1 MLSSPA
7 WTETLT
13 GKVSPDYLFALTG
26 NFCSTGTVST
36 SDIAMKMAPFRAY
49 SSPDAVLWKRRKMGR
64 LVKAFSKDDN
74 SEESLS
80 IEAQFLREA
89 SALATRI
96 QQELQAEPSEA
107 GREPTVPSRGA
118 ESHGP
123 VASSEDSSASN
134 SDRRQLG
141 RDVYSALDGEWAR
154 MSDPSAT
161 GEAVRDG
168 LRIFTG
174 PVEPPSSDDETHET
188 NDSAEAIRKE
198 LMDELA
204 QEQRR
209 WTERHAMQ
217 VRSIE
222 EQARQLAQVDAEVEL
237 REQELDRRERELD
250 TKAREL
256 VAQAAAEARSRTS
269 RDEESIQKELERLAA
284 DVRVHANRASQY
296 EAELA
301 EARREHAIELNG
313 LQSQLNRHDDSRVG
327 RAKSVIDE
335 CDERMAELTAQRA
348 AWQAEQSRRREEL
361 ARERLEQR
369 DEARQQRD
377 VQLAEL
383 TSLRDEFEKERDST
397 IARLDRERR
406 DWNEKFTRE
415 QDELLDLKQ
424 AVDNEAKRVRADLAR
439 EKSDWESHQE
449 HMRTALRD
457 EQASAQE
464 LLNAKMTDT
473 ERMKNEQTAT
483 FENLRKEFESERAAW
498 HRERGQEASIL
509 QAERSELEMEADRL
523 RAERSFIETE
533 RQKLTGDLEHQRADH
548 DESLRESWRS
558 HQASLQRAEQ
568 ESTNRQRVLAENLQQ
583 QQNELAARM
592 QQAEH
597 EIRTARELSAR
608 QIAQDKERFTQTCAT
623 HEAELQRAR
632 AELNV
637 QRQQI
642 EREKLEFADELSRTR
657 AQTEKE
663 RNAIRNSLSQ
673 MDAQLRAATTSLLSG
688 TDAVVGAYEMRDT
701 RSDQLSSLTDS
712 ASEIQIDDE
721 IVDDSDGDTF
731 DIHEAVEQTFVE
743 SENLE
748 ETSVVAWEPGKEAT
762 LVETISSDLIR
773 RFDGPSETG
782 GVTGLAHR
790 PRIAS
795 HGVLAQAASDALA
808 AAIVYDES
816 HEPSDRQTEWVGTVA
831 TQSEAATTAASNN
844 EQQDGRR
851 QALESYRT
859 KLSSLQAQLRQLS
872 TPSANGSGSDLPGD
886 ASD

>member
-1 MLSSPA
+1 
-7 WTETLT
+7 
-13 GKVSPDYLFALTG
+13 
-26 NFCSTGTVST
+26 
-36 SDIAMKMAPFRAY
+36 
-49 SSPDAVLWKRRKMGR
+49 MGR
-64 LVKAFSKDDN
+64 LVKAVSKDDD
-74 SEESLS
+74 SEKSLS
-80 IEAQFLREA
+80 VEAQYLKEA
-89 SALATRI
+89 GELAARI
-96 QQELQAEPSEA
+96 QQELQAEASGA
-107 GREPTVPSRGA
+107 GHEPTVHSRSTESRGQ
-118 ESHGP
+118 
-123 VASSEDSSASN
+123 VVSSSDSSASN
-134 SDRRQLG
+134 SDRGQLG
-141 RDVYSALDGEWAR
+141 RDVYSTLDGEWAR

-161 GEAVRDG
+161 GEAARDG

-174 PVEPPSSDDETHET
+174 PDEPPSTEGESHET
-188 NDSAEAIRKE
+188 NVSAEAIRRE

-256 VAQAAAEARSRTS
+256 VTQAAMEARNRGS
-269 RDEESIQKELERLAA
+269 RDGESTQKELERLAA

-301 EARREHAIELNG
+301 EARREHAIELDG
-313 LQSQLNRHDDSRVG
+313 LRSQLNRHDDSRAG

-335 CDERMAELTAQRA
+335 CDERMSELTAQRA

-377 VQLAEL
+377 LQLAEL
-383 TSLRDEFEKERDST
+383 TSLRHEFEKERDST
-397 IARLDRERR
+397 VARLDRERR

-439 EKSDWESHQE
+439 EKSEWESHQE

-457 EQASAQE
+457 EQASAQQ

-483 FENLRKEFESERAAW
+483 FENLRKEFDSERAAW
-498 HRERGQEASIL
+498 HRERGQEAAIL
-509 QAERSELEMEADRL
+509 QAERSELEMEADRI
-523 RAERSFIETE
+523 RAERSLLEAE

-558 HQASLQRAEQ
+558 HQGSLQRAEQ

-688 TDAVVGAYEMRDT
+688 TDAVVGAYEFRDT
-701 RSDQLSSLTDS
+701 RSCLTSVVSDS
-712 ASEIQIDDE
+712 ASEIQIEDIDDE
-721 IVDDSDGDTF
+721 VVDDSEGVVS
-731 DIHEAVEQTFVE
+731 DIHEAIEETFVE
-743 SENLE
+743 SEDPE
-748 ETSVVAWEPGKEAT
+748 GVSVAAWEPGKEAT

-782 GVTGLAHR
+782 SVTGLAHR

-795 HGVLAQAASDALA
+795 HGVLAQATSDAMA
-808 AAIVYDES
+808 AEIVYDEG

-831 TQSEAATTAASNN
+831 TQSEDASTSARNN

-872 TPSANGSGSDLPGD
+872 TPSANESGSELSED